1 MINEKEVIDVIS
13 SALNMEKSLINIDS
27 SSENLEEW
35 DSLSHLSILVS
46 LDQWLAGKA
55 SKMTGLATATSVK
68 EIIDVLNEN
77 IDG

>member
-35 DSLSHLSILVS
+35 DSLSHLSILVA